1 MTELQ
6 CTNWLN
12 RPFPLVVGV
21 GYVDLSEELSRPRGF
36 KCLSWWREEG
46 GLIHAFLSVGIVAE
60 PLMISNRTPWVVLSE
75 TLPWLD
81 LEIIA
86 EGKIKP
92 MEVFADNSLD
102 CCIWT
107 DFAGVYLGS
116 SRAFQHESSESTAL
130 RLLNESPLDLRGS
143 VEGHLWGLWNIAP
156 YAYTSD
162 VDEGDRC
169 VKSGHQLTFSEE
181 RTILTA
187 KSVTLL

>member
-1 MTELQ
+1 MSAIRDD
-6 CTNWLN
+6 LN
-12 RPFPLVVGV
+12 SVNSVPLVDGI
-21 GYVDLSEELSRPRGF
+21 GYLDLSVELMRPGGF

-60 PLMISNRTPWVVLSE
+60 PLMIGNQTPCEQFADIV
-75 TLPWLD
+75 PWLN
-81 LEIIA
+81 LELVA
-86 EGKIKP
+86 DGRVKP
-92 MEVFADNSLD
+92 MDVFADNSLD
-102 CCIWT
+102 YCIWT

-116 SRAFQHESSESTAL
+116 GRAIQNESSESTAL
-130 RLLNESPLDLRGS
+130 RLLNEAPYDLRDS
-143 VEGHLWGLWNIAP
+143 AEVLLWGLWHKPP
-156 YAYTSD
+156 YTYTAD